1 MELVSEHM
9 ELVLDFIFLIIN
21 IVSLVKEKK
30 MSYRVGGWEVKKKW
44 SASSPV
50 LHYGQ
55 LSDDFLYQCGTSS
68 PKRKYIFLFLF
79 FQRKKGKKI
88 KTRV

>member
-30 MSYRVGGWEVKKKW
+30 MSYRVGGWEVKKMECVLTSIALW
-44 SASSPV
+44 S
-50 LHYGQ
+50 
-55 LSDDFLYQCGTSS
+55 
-68 PKRKYIFLFLF
+68 
-79 FQRKKGKKI
+79 I
-88 KTRV
+88 K